1 MGFIGNR
8 RIPMYRL
15 KIRLHG
21 KKMENSILQLK
32 GATPSER
39 GEIEEVNRESIRM
52 KFSW

>member
-39 GEIEEVNRESIRM
+39 GEIPRESRVDPDEI
-52 KFSW
+52 